1 MVGNLIVSRSSGNL
15 CHYALNEAKD
25 AKVLAS
31 HGVRTWSAGEMA
43 ADFGMQEGLRPGLHT
58 ATLHVALS
66 WPAAEQAR
74 LTDEL
79 MTELVRAYL
88 AKMEIDAAATQW
100 AVVRHYD
107 QDHPH
112 CHLIVN
118 RVTNEGKVLS
128 DSKSFDRND
137 DACRALEKEYGLID
151 AVQIGIADKLKEA
164 QAGRLSPYETAH
176 AYIHEAVSRLLPAAT
191 TVADLTAA
199 LATEGITL
207 HGTYQDKK
215 LLTVVFEREG
225 ESVKGSAL
233 GREFGGKRL
242 GETLAAQQKQAQ
254 EKEVTRQQP
263 EQKQV
268 GTTVVDA
275 LPVKITPALAGG
287 NAPQLPAGITSTPAQ
302 TPVGQPEKPVS
313 SSSVAL
319 PVPPVT
325 PSLPC
330 ETGKEVVVGA
340 GQPVTP
346 AQPAPSIP
354 APASPPV
361 PVVLPPT
368 AAQRHAAI
376 FRKAAA
382 GDPHSLDDAKDLVR
396 QMVTKALVTTEA
408 AAPNI
413 LKAIEKQGFYFD
425 PEFTRIQHQ
434 ESKLVVNLAEVQP
447 GGARAHSFIEQVVAV
462 AQANQVA
469 SAQQATVAVVEK
481 FLQAKPHF
489 VGREELTEQFGK
501 VGLAASWPGEVAGKG
516 GTLTLTHVALGFS
529 FTHQELPI
537 HGTPLLAHIEAL
549 AAANWQN
556 PERSVRINYRD
567 EAQATAIKADLL
579 KHGVRLSPTE
589 PASERAFV
597 ASYRLDSSRIEQVDS
612 IFKRINASDGSR
624 VVESDAATKQRWDK
638 VIDNYINRENA
649 GKISQRER

>member
-15 CHYALNEAKD
+15 SHYALNEAKD

-43 ADFGMQEGLRPGLHT
+43 ADFGMQEALRPGLHT

-88 AKMEIDAAATQW
+88 AKMEIDATATQW

-128 DSKSFDRND
+128 DSKSFERND
-137 DACRALEKEYGLID
+137 DACRALEQEYGLIN
-151 AVQIGIADKLKEA
+151 AAQIGIADRLKEA
-164 QAGRLSPYETAH
+164 QAGRLSPYETAQ
-176 AYIHEAVSRLLPAAT
+176 AYIHEAVSRHLPAAT
-191 TVADLTAA
+191 TVADLTTA
-199 LATEGITL
+199 LATESITL

-225 ESVKGSAL
+225 EFVKGSAISK
-233 GREFGGKRL
+233 EFGGKRL
-242 GETLAAQQKQAQ
+242 GETLVEQQKQAQ
-254 EKEVTRQQP
+254 EKEVTRQQL

-268 GTTVVDA
+268 KTITPDA
-275 LPVKITPALAGG
+275 SPVKITPAFAVE
-287 NAPQLPAGITSTPAQ
+287 NSPELPAVSKLEPAK
-302 TPVGQPEKPVS
+302 TPVGQPEKPIA

-319 PVPPVT
+319 LVTPIT
-325 PSLPC
+325 PSLPQK
-330 ETGKEVVVGA
+330 TDKEAVVGA

-346 AQPAPSIP
+346 AQPAPSVP
-354 APASPPV
+354 APESTPA

-382 GDPHSLDDAKDLVR
+382 GAPDSLDDAKDLVR
-396 QMVTKALVTTEA
+396 QMLTKALVTTEA
-408 AAPNI
+408 SASNI
-413 LKAIEKQGFYFD
+413 VKAIEKQGFYFD

-462 AQANQVA
+462 AQTNQVA
-469 SAQQATVAVVEK
+469 RAQQVTIAVVEE

-489 VGREELTEQFGK
+489 VGREELAEQFSK
-501 VGLAASWPGEVAGKG
+501 VGLAASWPGAVAGKA
-516 GTLTLTHVALGFS
+516 GTLTLTHVALGHS
-529 FTHQELPI
+529 STHLELPI
-537 HGTPLLAHIEAL
+537 HGQPLLVHIEAL
-549 AAANWQN
+549 ASANWQN

-567 EAQATAIKADLL
+567 EAQAAAIKAELL

-589 PASERAFV
+589 PVSARAFM
-597 ASYRLDSSRIEQVDS
+597 ASYRLDSGSIEQVDS
-612 IFKRINASDGSR
+612 IFRRVNASDGSR
-624 VVESDAATKQRWDK
+624 VVESDAATRQRWDK
-638 VIDNYINRENA
+638 VLDNSINRENA
-649 GKISQRER
+649 GKSRQWER